1 MTAAEIRNSFLD
13 FFLEKQHTIVPSAS
27 LLPQSPGLLF
37 TNAGMNPF
45 VPYFLGVEKAPYDPP
60 RAADTQKC
68 IRAGGKHNDLEDVG
82 YDTYHHTMFEMLG
95 NWSFGNY
102 FKKEAIQW
110 AWELVVE
117 RWGLPAH
124 RLHASVYAPK
134 PGDPGEFDQE
144 AYDIWAELYRS
155 KGCDPAVQ
163 IVNGNVKDNF
173 WMMGETGPC
182 GPCSELHVNLTP
194 EGDPAT
200 GRLLVNNDSD
210 LCIEIWNLVFIQ
222 YNAEADGSFREL
234 PAKHV
239 DTGMGFERACS
250 IIQGTKRFTDF
261 SQKPSN
267 YATDVFQPIFRKL
280 EELSG
285 KSYVNIYPALGADRS
300 AFTEEMK
307 DAIAFRVIADHLRTL
322 SFSIADGIMPGNNG
336 RNYVL
341 RRILRRAVR
350 YGRQLGFSGD
360 KPFFGAL
367 VETLVKEMGEVFPE
381 LKNREDTVRATLEQ
395 EEASFNQ
402 TLDRG
407 IERFNVGLVEVV
419 DAYLMYTTP
428 DQDFRYDVVYKKIT
442 AGRVGP
448 EDQPRHVISVEG
460 SVAQQL
466 EKLGVKVPAFP
477 GSYAFELYDTFGF
490 PIDLTELLCAER
502 GLSVDTQKFEEL
514 MEQARELSR
523 SAQKS
528 TVVRALDI
536 SSDVVTEFVGFEC
549 DSCDA
554 TVLEV
559 HEQDDAWLVI
569 TDKTPFYAEMG
580 GQAGD
585 SGWMEF
591 YGESPCTQ
599 GILNVGKAR
608 GFLLMKSSYAF
619 MQECDEF
626 PKGMHSLVGQT
637 VGLKLDTTRRRP
649 IEAHHS
655 ATHLLHWALHE
666 VVSKDAAQQGSS
678 VDENRLRFDF
688 NSAAVTPEQIAA
700 MEEKVNAAI
709 KANDAV
715 SWKEVPHASIKG
727 RPDIMQ
733 FFGDK
738 YGDLVR
744 VVQIGGGRGDLT
756 GYSMELCGGTH
767 VRNTGEIGLFKI
779 KSEGAIASG
788 VRRIE
793 AACGEAAWAYLNEAV
808 EKWDADLQAAT
819 EKLKAANDKLAAIG
833 EAPVTVNEFP
843 HIMGAMLVERAD
855 ISQLNATFAH
865 GLRTLEETKEAAVEA
880 EKRFKKLQAGAAAKQ
895 ADAALAELIAAGGPI
910 VATFEADASLL
921 QELLNG
927 MKKQGFTG
935 AGFVIVDD
943 GDKLHLGAYCGDA
956 AQANGLKAGD
966 LLRDLAALAGGKGG
980 GKPDQARG
988 AAPERNKLAELE
1000 AAAKAKL
1007 K

>member
-1 MTAAEIRNSFLD
+1 MTAAQIRQSFLD
-13 FFLEKQHTIVPSAS
+13 FFREKQHTIVPSAS

-45 VPYFLGVEKAPYDPP
+45 VPYFLGVEKAPYSPP

-95 NWSFGNY
+95 NWSFGDY
-102 FKKEAIQW
+102 FKKEAIRW

-144 AYDIWAELYRS
+144 AYDIWAELFRS

-194 EGDPAT
+194 EGDPHT
-200 GRLLVNNDSD
+200 GRNLVNNDSD

-222 YNAEADGSFREL
+222 YNAEADGTFREL
-234 PAKHV
+234 PAKHI

-250 IIQGTKRFTDF
+250 IIQGTKGFTDF
-261 SQKPSN
+261 SNKPSN

-285 KSYVNIYPALGADRS
+285 KRYVNIYPELGADRS
-300 AFTEEMK
+300 AFSEEMK

-350 YGRQLGFSGD
+350 YGRQLGFSGE

-367 VETLVKEMGEVFPE
+367 VETLVKEMGDVFPE
-381 LKNREDTVRATLEQ
+381 LKNRQDTVRATLEQ

-407 IERFNVGLVEVV
+407 LKRFEDRGLNAVLKPHGKKCYRLMDPV
-419 DAYLMYTTP
+419 D
-428 DQDFRYDVVYKKIT
+428 
-442 AGRVGP
+442 
-448 EDQPRHVISVEG
+448 
-460 SVAQQL
+460 L
-466 EKLGVKVPAFP
+466 EKSWGIYDLDGKLIEQSSAEDIWGNYSSNNAVLA
-477 GSYAFELYDTFGF
+477 GEDAFELEDTFGF
-490 PIDLTELLCAER
+490 PIDLTELLCIER
-502 GLSVDTQKFEEL
+502 SLGLDKEGYDDSKRAQQE
-514 MEQARELSR
+514 RSR
-523 SAQKS
+523 AAQKS
-528 TVVRALDI
+528 TIVRALDI
-536 SSDVVTEFVGFEC
+536 STSAVTEFVGFEQDEC
-549 DSCDA
+549 EA
-554 TVLEV
+554 TILEV
-559 HEQDDAWLVI
+559 HPQDDSIFVI
-569 TDKTPFYAEMG
+569 TDKTVFYAEMG
-580 GQAGD
+580 GQVGD
-585 SGWMEF
+585 TGTLVAFGNE
-591 YGESPCTQ
+591 YPVTGVQ
-599 GILNVGKAR
+599 QIGKAR
-608 GFLLMKSSYAF
+608 A
-619 MQECDEF
+619 
-626 PKGMHSLVGQT
+626 LV
-637 VGLKLDTTRRRP
+637 LDASAKVAARDRVTLRIDTSRRRP
-649 IEAHHS
+649 IEAHHT

-666 VVSKDAAQQGSS
+666 VVSRDATQQGSS
-678 VDENRLRFDF
+678 VDEHRLRFDF
-688 NSAAVTPEQIAA
+688 NSAALTSEQIAM
-700 MEEKVNAAI
+700 MEDMVNGAI
-709 KANDAV
+709 KQDMAV
-715 SWKEVPHASIKG
+715 SWTEVKHADIKN
-727 RPDIMQ
+727 RTDIMQ

-738 YGDLVR
+738 YGEIVR
-744 VVQIGGGRGDLT
+744 VVEIGGKRNALD

-767 VRNTGEIGLFKI
+767 VRNTSEIGLFKI

-793 AACGEAAWAYLNEAV
+793 AVCGEAAWAYLNEAV
-808 EKWDADLQAAT
+808 EKWSTDLKTAR
-819 EKLKAANDKLAAIG
+819 EKLKAANEKLAALG
-833 EAPVTVNEFP
+833 EAPVEVNDFP

-855 ISQLNATFAH
+855 IGEINATFAH
-865 GLRTLEETKEAAVEA
+865 GQRTLEETQLGAIEA
-880 EKRFKKLQAGAAAKQ
+880 EKRIKKIQSAQAARL
-895 ADAALAELIAAGGPI
+895 ADESLAELIAAGGAI
-910 VATFEADASLL
+910 VVSFESDASLL

-927 MKKQGFTG
+927 LKKKQFTD
-935 AGFVIVDD
+935 AAFLIVDD
-943 GDKLHLGAYCGDA
+943 GDKLHLGTYCGDA
-956 AQANGLKAGD
+956 AQARGLKAGD

-988 AAPERNKLAELE
+988 AAPERGKLDELK
-1000 AAAKAKL
+1000 AAALASL
-1007 K
+1007 